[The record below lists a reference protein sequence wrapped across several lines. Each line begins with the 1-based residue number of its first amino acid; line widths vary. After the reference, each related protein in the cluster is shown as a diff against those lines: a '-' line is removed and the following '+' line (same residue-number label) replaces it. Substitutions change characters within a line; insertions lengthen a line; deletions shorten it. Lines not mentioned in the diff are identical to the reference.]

1 MKISISRLNKAYHMQ
16 ATNEEG
22 QSVQMDG
29 STTIGGVDGGMRPMQ
44 LLLTSL
50 GGCSTIDVISILTK
64 QKQTL
69 EDIQVEV
76 EGERD
81 EDQIPAVFKT
91 IHVTFKLTGDLDK
104 DKVQKA
110 VSLSMDKYCS
120 VAKMLEK
127 TATITYDFTIN

>member
-1 MKISISRLNKAYHMQ
+1 MEAR
-16 ATNEEG
+16 NEEG
-22 QSVQMDG
+22 QSVQLDG
-29 STTIGGVDGGMRPMQ
+29 STAIGGVNGGMRPMQ
-44 LLLTSL
+44 LLLASL

-76 EGERD
+76 DGERD
-81 EDQIPAVFKT
+81 EEQVPAVFKT
-91 IHVTFKLTGDLDK
+91 IHVTFKLTGDLDRE
-104 DKVQKA
+104 KVSKA

-127 TATITYDFTIN
+127 TAKITYDFTIN

>member
-1 MKISISRLNKAYHMQ
+1 MQ
-16 ATNEEG
+16 AQNEEG
-22 QSVQMDG
+22 QSVELDG
-29 STTIGGVDGGMRPMQ
+29 SAAIGGVGGGMRPMQ
-44 LLLTSL
+44 LLLASL

-76 EGERD
+76 DGERD
-81 EDQIPAVFKT
+81 EEQVPAVFKT
-91 IHVTFKLTGDLDK
+91 IHVTFKLTGDLDQ
-104 DKVQKA
+104 DKVSKA